1 MNLDIRAATART
13 LVLPDPKSVCII
25 LVGCG
30 GTGSWLAPHVARI
43 AKLWQNLNP
52 GKIMKILFYDDDVI
66 EEKNTFRQNFI
77 TAEIG
82 ANKAEALA
90 SRYTFASGLEITAYP
105 RRFGGLSYHD
115 LEDLTIVLGCVD
127 GADGRIEID
136 RSLRIRSGHPHKLD
150 CWIDCGNHKW
160 SGQVLLSTSISNE
173 VPPFS
178 LKDRCLWIPSPSL
191 YHPELFE
198 IEKDRS
204 KRPALE
210 KNISCAELAML
221 DYQGMSIN
229 AMVAAVAADYLV
241 QILLTKNVT
250 KFATYFSLEGNL
262 PFNHR
267 YLVPE
272 EFEAIFEQSGRRAK
286 KANK

>member
-13 LVLPDPKSVCII
+13 LVLPDPKSVCIT

-43 AKLWQNLNP
+43 ARLWQNFHP
-52 GKIMKILFYDDDVI
+52 GRMLKIVFYDDDFI

-90 SRYTFASGLEITAYP
+90 SRYTFASGLEITACP
-105 RRFGGLSYHD
+105 RRFGGLSYSD
-115 LEDLTIVLGCVD
+115 REDLTIVLGCVD
-127 GADGRIEID
+127 GPDGRIEID
-136 RSLRIRSGHPHKLD
+136 RSLRNRSGDSHKLD
-150 CWIDCGNHKW
+150 IWVDCGNHKW
-160 SGQVLLSTSISNE
+160 SGQVLLSTSIPNE

-178 LKDRCLWIPSPSL
+178 LRDRCLWIPSPSL

-198 IEKDRS
+198 KEKDRPT
-204 KRPALE
+204 RPALDQ
-210 KNISCAELAML
+210 NISCAELAMM
-221 DYQGMSIN
+221 DHQGMSIN

-241 QILLTKNVT
+241 QILLTQNVT

-272 EFEAIFEQSGRRAK
+272 EFEAIFNQSGRKAK
-286 KANK
+286 KAK